1 MSRIAAIAPQ
11 LLIHLAGAIPLARL
25 AWGLTHAAYF
35 NPVEAMTLQTGNAAL
50 IALCVALAISPLRR
64 ITGWNDLIKARRPA
78 GLYAFFYGT
87 LHLLIYALFDRRLE
101 FAGVAEDILKRKFIT
116 AGMLA
121 WLLMLPLALTS
132 TQRAIRRLGRKWQQL
147 HYLIYPAALAGL
159 IHYWWKIKAVGPQA
173 IAYAAVILGLLGLRL
188 LLRLK
193 K

>member
-1 MSRIAAIAPQ
+1 MPRITLHTSQ
-11 LLIHLAGAIPLARL
+11 VLTHLAGAIPLARL
-25 AWGLTHAAYF
+25 AWGLTHGAYF

-50 IALCVALAISPLRR
+50 IALCVTLALSPLRR
-64 ITGWNDLIKARRPA
+64 VTGWYALIKARRPA

-101 FAGVAEDILKRKFIT
+101 FSGVAEDILKRKFIT

-132 TQRAIRRLGRKWQQL
+132 TQRAIRKLGRTWQKL
-147 HYLIYPAALAGL
+147 HYLVYPTALAGL

-173 IAYAAVILGLLGLRL
+173 IVYAAVILGLLLLRP